1 MRFKIVSLDFS
12 INDTLVSFIKEKSEV
27 REVIWMKGNIKV
39 LISNLECKSK

>member
-27 REVIWMKGNIKV
+27 KEVERLDDGFEFGRF
-39 LISNLECKSK
+39 SY